1 MDAVNNVGRARRR
14 GLLAAVGLAAAAG
27 GAGLA
32 WWRLSPRPAADGVVA
47 DFWGMSFETP
57 AGDTLAMSRLRG
69 RPVLLN
75 FWATWCP
82 PCVEELPLL
91 DAFFKENAANGW
103 QVLGLAVDQAGPV
116 RDFLARQP
124 LSFPVVLAGMGGAAL
139 SKSFGNF
146 AGGLPF
152 SVVLGADGSVR
163 GRKIGKLS
171 AQELTL
177 WRELK

>member
-1 MDAVNNVGRARRR
+1 VDAVSNSDRSRRR
-14 GLLAAVGLAAAAG
+14 ALLVAVGLAAAAG

-32 WWRLSPRPAADGVVA
+32 WWRLSPRPVADDAVA
-47 DFWGMSFETP
+47 DFWGLTFETP
-57 AGDTLAMSRLRG
+57 QGGTMAMSQLRG

-91 DAFFKENAANGW
+91 DAFFRENSATGW
-103 QVLGLAVDQAGPV
+103 QVVGVAVDQAGAV

-139 SKSFGNF
+139 SKSFGN
-146 AGGLPF
+146 ATGGLPF
-152 SVVLGADGSVR
+152 SVVLGADGVVR

-177 WRELK
+177 WRALK